1 MRAGLGQR
9 DSPGHDLVAR
19 IVAAGLGKA
28 GLPPA
33 KIIGQMVAVANQRSE
48 SFTKERVHRAAAE
61 TFIVQAVELRYGQ
74 PTPSP
79 VGNQGNL
86 SDFFQPGAGR
96 SQPGRQDAS
105 RPFPKALR

>member
-1 MRAGLGQR
+1 
-9 DSPGHDLVAR
+9 
-19 IVAAGLGKA
+19 
-28 GLPPA
+28 
-33 KIIGQMVAVANQRSE
+33 
-48 SFTKERVHRAAAE
+48 
-61 TFIVQAVELRYGQ
+61 VQAVELRYDQ

-105 RPFPKALR
+105 RPLAKALR